1 MNMMINL
8 KSLKETTVNIKGVEL
23 ALSTVIVIA
32 LVLIVMVV
40 LVTFFLGGSKQTLL
54 PLGDA
59 ANTSGDKLRD
69 ALNW

>member
-1 MNMMINL
+1 MINL

-54 PLGDA
+54 PL
-59 ANTSGDKLRD
+59 
-69 ALNW
+69 